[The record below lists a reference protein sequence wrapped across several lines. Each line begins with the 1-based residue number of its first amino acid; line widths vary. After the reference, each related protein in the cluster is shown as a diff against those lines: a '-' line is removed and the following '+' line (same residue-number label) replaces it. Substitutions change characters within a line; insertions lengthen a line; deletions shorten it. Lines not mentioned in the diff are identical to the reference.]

1 MCIPLSICQKQ
12 WPCFIALTMSCVLPP
27 DHVFGCLS
35 SGALMECRFRPSPLH
50 HCPFVPLLH
59 PSFYLFLLSCLSRS
73 LAVFPRRSHPC
84 SGLRS
89 QQGSGWLPGSHSG
102 YHDAFLLPLQLWS
115 SFARRPAEISALPG
129 QEPPRPPQSKGPLRS
144 LQRGHDHRK
153 RLGLRDILTPA
164 PFRCAGHSFQSTYCH
179 EPYRSCTDFWLWSTA
194 SVTRYYVIKHI
205 WYAFVLPHLFA
216 LEIFSKAIL
225 ITLTQVDWWW
235 IAKCWLTSHTW
246 RMMM

>member
-1 MCIPLSICQKQ
+1 MPLSSIASPPLSLCSTAPSFLLPSFCFPVSLAL
-12 WPCFIALTMSCVLPP
+12 WLSFPAGLTPALACAPSREVADCLALILATMMPFCSPC
-27 DHVFGCLS
+27 S
-35 SGALMECRFRPSPLH
+35 SGAPSP
-50 HCPFVPLLH
+50 
-59 PSFYLFLLSCLSRS
+59 
-73 LAVFPRRSHPC
+73 
-84 SGLRS
+84 GI
-89 QQGSGWLPGSHSG
+89 
-102 YHDAFLLPLQLWS
+102 
-115 SFARRPAEISALPG
+115 PAEISALPG

-179 EPYRSCTDFWLWSTA
+179 EPNRSCTDFWLWSTA
-194 SVTRYYVIKHI
+194 SVTRDYVIKHI